1 MPRKYARRRKLI
13 KPRLQLKMA
22 GLFVGLVALSLLLQY
37 ILFSNRLTHL
47 ALQLPND
54 ADVLLASTNRTLA
67 QVLALS
73 FLMFLPLTLIVGIL
87 ATFRIAGPVYRF
99 ERFLQ
104 SMEDGECPPDF
115 RLRKGDELQELA
127 ELMVSATRPLR
138 SAEGEPTPQP
148 EQQQAA

>member
-1 MPRKYARRRKLI
+1 MSRKYARRRKLI
-13 KPRLQLKMA
+13 KPRLQLKLT

-54 ADVLLASTNRTLA
+54 GDVLLGSTNRMLA
-67 QVLALS
+67 QVLSLS
-73 FLMFLPLTLIVGIL
+73 FLMFLPLTLLVGIM

-99 ERFLQ
+99 ETFLRAV
-104 SMEDGECPPDF
+104 EDGERPPDF

-127 ELMVSATRPLR
+127 DVIISSTRPLR
-138 SAEGEPTPQP
+138 NAEGADAQS
-148 EQQQAA
+148 EQEDQAA